1 MEAMLKGTSV
11 HYIISVAY
19 FIFLLPFI
27 SLYYNYFK
35 QVGKYWVIWLGPEYY
50 DYIGLQIQLQLLR
63 FLLTTVSIMSNS
75 KIPPESQH
83 SLLEIHSTDK

>member
-1 MEAMLKGTSV
+1 MLKGISV

-27 SLYYNYFK
+27 SLYYNYFE

-63 FLLTTVSIMSNS
+63 FFLTTVIIVSSS

-83 SLLEIHSTDK
+83 SLLQIQPTDK